1 MTRGD
6 LPVVQGEDIRGASK
20 RTAHKRLAMKKNV
33 RKYGL
38 LSGLALAVMLAL
50 TVPFE
55 HHTSARWGMVGGYTI
70 MVLSF
75 LIVFVG
81 VKQYRDTECG
91 GSITFGR
98 ALAAGVLM
106 MLISC
111 ACYVAMWEV
120 LMATVE
126 KNFAHEYAGTMLE
139 RAQKSGIQGA
149 ALEAKI
155 AEIHKFEVMYSNP
168 LYRVPM
174 TLLEPLPVGIVM
186 ALVTAGI
193 LRRKT
198 EDGMA
203 GAAVPGASANKLTS
217 ADTRV

>member
-1 MTRGD
+1 
-6 LPVVQGEDIRGASK
+6 
-20 RTAHKRLAMKKNV
+20 MKKDV
-33 RKYGL
+33 LKYGL
-38 LSGLALAVMLAL
+38 LSGLALAILLAL

-55 HHTSARWGMVGGYTI
+55 HHTSERWGLAVGYTI

-81 VKQYRDTECG
+81 VKHYRDTECG

-98 ALAAGVLM
+98 ALTAGVLM

-111 ACYVAMWEV
+111 ACYVAMWEA

-126 KNFAHEYAGTMLE
+126 KNFAHQYAAVLLD
-139 RAQKSGIQGA
+139 RARTSGLQGA

-155 AEIHKFEVMYSNP
+155 TEARKFEAMYSNP
-168 LYRVPM
+168 LYRMAM

-193 LRRKT
+193 LRRKP
-198 EDGMA
+198 EERVPS
-203 GAAVPGASANKLTS
+203 AASHQALTN
-217 ADTRV
+217 